1 MFGWHHELVYWYKI
15 SILNWQWV
23 FSILRRCLSSTRLLH
38 GFTIWVI
45 RWVSCKKQALLNLRE
60 LLSLPQF
67 FSVTL
72 CFVCLRSVS
81 CVLCWLLIWIAHSLF
96 SKFYI
101 LYYSEYRYFVL
112 DALYKEAVHV
122 ARWIVWRQKVWKTNC
137 QKWQGNNSVLY
148 IVIIYIVYIFM
159 IYFKDICVI
168 KWKTKHTTLSEQL

>member
-1 MFGWHHELVYWYKI
+1 MGFFPFYVD
-15 SILNWQWV
+15 V
-23 FSILRRCLSSTRLLH
+23 FFPLSSTRLLH
-38 GFTIWVI
+38 DFTIWVI

-60 LLSLPQF
+60 FLSLPQF

-137 QKWQGNNSVLY
+137 QKWQGNNSVLP
-148 IVIIYIVYIFM
+148 IENR
-159 IYFKDICVI
+159 YFLPFNQLMMS
-168 KWKTKHTTLSEQL
+168 TKQIW